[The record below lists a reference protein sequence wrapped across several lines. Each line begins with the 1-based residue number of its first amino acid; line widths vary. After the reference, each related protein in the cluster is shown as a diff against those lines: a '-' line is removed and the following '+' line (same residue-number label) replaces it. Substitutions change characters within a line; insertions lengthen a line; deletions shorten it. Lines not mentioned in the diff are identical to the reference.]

1 MVIAC
6 VTRMSMT
13 DTLYI
18 DALPPGIRSSFIDNG
33 NGLSMHVLEAGRA
46 GQPTALLLHGFP
58 ELAYSWRKVMPV
70 LADEGYHVI
79 APDQRGYGLSTGW
92 DADYDGDLASF
103 RFINLLRDI
112 LGLLSAMD
120 IERIEMLVGHWVQQ
134 EQPEAV
140 NRLLIDFAATT
151 S

>member
-1 MVIAC
+1 VINC
-6 VTRMSMT
+6 
-13 DTLYI
+13 
-18 DALPPGIRSSFIDNG
+18 
-33 NGLSMHVLEAGRA
+33 
-46 GQPTALLLHGFP
+46 
-58 ELAYSWRKVMPV
+58 
-70 LADEGYHVI
+70 
-79 APDQRGYGLSTGW
+79 YGLSTGW